1 MSWFDGETVKT
12 AGGDG
17 GDPGL
22 RIDRDRGLPLTVE
35 APGDD
40 PTAFEGETVIEAR
53 DSGNPGLRADRNRGL
68 PARQSLRRELA

>member
-12 AGGDG
+12 AGG
-17 GDPGL
+17 
-22 RIDRDRGLPLTVE
+22 
-35 APGDD
+35 
-40 PTAFEGETVIEAR
+40 